1 MGVPVVSHPGDRPS
15 GRTGASLLKSA
26 GLNYLCAT
34 NEKDYI
40 GVATAIAS
48 DPLSLGTLRKQLR
61 TKVLNSTLCDTNS
74 WTRKLENIL
83 LKTFKERNSI
93 TNDNTNVK

>member
-1 MGVPVVSHPGDRPS
+1 MGVPVVSHLGDRPS

-26 GLNYLCAT
+26 GLDYLCAT

-40 GVATAIAS
+40 DVATAIAS

-83 LKTFKERNSI
+83 LKIFKGCNSI